1 MLINKKNKTVTD
13 NDKQLMMQA
22 FDKLIEGDF
31 SPIDTA
37 PFTDAEYA
45 EKFNRVIHTFLNANN
60 NFVMRLNESMLSI
73 GDNTIVK
80 RMLDQVTA
88 QNVSIQN
95 MSDSSRNLQESLSKI
110 SDEAEHIKETAHAA
124 VEISQTSIEHM
135 NETINAVESSVAEVN
150 SINDK
155 AAFFHDKVMEIS
167 SIIDIIK
174 KISNQ
179 SSMLAL
185 NASIE
190 AARAGESGKGFAVVA
205 NQMTE
210 LSKNTSQSAET
221 IVQYVGELR
230 SSIDDLISLVDS
242 TTAHLGEG
250 NEMMQQ
256 SVKDFN
262 TMTEQ
267 MGLINESINNI
278 YGSVNTQTEATDLF
292 VKSMGGIVD
301 SYASLGEDCMNT
313 GKHMH
318 KINRYID
325 TTRSDMARGF
335 SQLTTQDWLRVFQID
350 HLIFTWR
357 VYSNLVHFEHLKIT
371 QLNNPKG
378 CKLGKWITAQTDTR
392 ITDSHEF
399 KDVVKYHDDIHKYG
413 CESWYA
419 AEDDNTPLAM
429 ENFNKALESYKLFSD
444 AMDRFKKHMRTIGY
458 AEATEIVVFNP

>member
-167 SIIDIIK
+167 SIIDMIK

-230 SSIDDLISLVDS
+230 SSIDDLISLVGS

-301 SYASLGEDCMNT
+301 SYAALGEDCMNT

-357 VYSNLVHFEHLKIT
+357 VYRNLVHFEHLKIT
-371 QLNNPKG
+371 QINNPKG

-392 ITDSHEF
+392 ITGSREF

-429 ENFNKALESYKLFSD
+429 ENFNKALESYNHFSD

-458 AEATEIVVFNP
+458 TEATEIVVFNP